1 MLDFSKEER
10 VAQQFKGVYIHPEAL
25 VVKGAQLGEGVNIGP
40 RAVIGPKVVLG
51 DGVKVGVGA
60 IVSGKTRVGRN
71 TEISALATVGSDPQD
86 LKYRGEDT
94 ELIIGEE
101 NRIREY
107 VNISTGTVSGGGRTT
122 IGDRNL
128 IMVYSHIAHDCHIG
142 NSCILANGVHLAGH
156 VAVQDYVVFGG
167 MSGGH
172 QFCRFGERAMIAAG
186 AIVVQDVPPYCLVQG
201 DRARISGL
209 NVVGLRRSDLPKQRI
224 SDIKNM
230 FKILFNENLTVE
242 DALTRIE
249 AEIAA
254 SEQRSRF
261 VEFLRSSERG
271 ICR

>member
-10 VAQQFKGVYIHPEAL
+10 LSQSVKGVFIHPEAL
-25 VVKGAQLGEGVNIGP
+25 VYKGAQLGEGVQIGP

-51 DGVKVGVGA
+51 DGVQIGVGA
-60 IVSGKTRVGRN
+60 IVTGKTTVGRL
-71 TEISALATVGSDPQD
+71 TEISALATVGSEPQD

-94 ELIIGEE
+94 ELIIGAE
-101 NRIREY
+101 NKIREY

-128 IMVYSHIAHDCHIG
+128 IMVYSHIAHDCHVG
-142 NSCILANGVHLAGH
+142 NNCIFANGVHLAGH
-156 VAVQDYVVFGG
+156 VQVQDFVVFGG

-172 QFCRFGERAMIAAG
+172 QFCRFGERAMVAAG

-209 NVVGLRRSDLPKQRI
+209 NVVGLKRSDLPKQRI

-230 FKILFNENLTVE
+230 FKMLFNENLTVE
-242 DALTRIE
+242 DALQRIE
-249 AEIAA
+249 TEIAP
-254 SEQRSRF
+254 SEQRTRF
-261 VEFLRSSERG
+261 VDFLRKSERG

>member
-1 MLDFSKEER
+1 MFDFAGLEVISKAPR
-10 VAQQFKGVYIHPEAL
+10 GVYIHPQAL
-25 VVKGAQLGEGVNIGP
+25 VYQGAQLGEGVVIGP
-40 RAVIGPKVVLG
+40 RAVVGPSVILG
-51 DGVKVGVGA
+51 DRVKLGVGA
-60 IVSGKTRVGRN
+60 IVTGKTTVGAD

-86 LKYRGEDT
+86 LKYKGEDT
-94 ELIIGEE
+94 ELVIGTE
-101 NRIREY
+101 NKIREY

-122 IGDRNL
+122 IGNKNL

-156 VAVQDYVVFGG
+156 VEVQDFVVFGG

-172 QFCRFGERAMIAAG
+172 QFCRFGERAMVAAG
-186 AIVVQDVPPYCLVQG
+186 AIVVQDVPPFCLVQG

-209 NVVGLRRSDLPKQRI
+209 NVVGLKRSDLPKGRI

-242 DALTRIE
+242 DALQRIE
-249 AEIAA
+249 TEIAQ
-254 SEQRSRF
+254 SEQRDRF
-261 VEFLRSSERG
+261 VAFLKSSERG